1 MKEKR
6 PLKITSV
13 PNQNIPEKD
22 LRQFQTE
29 IEVWKQLLNSR
40 MEENVLLKNAIS
52 DILKNNF
59 NQNSLEEIE
68 GFQTQFIKEDDLIHL
83 LRSDISDIE
92 NVLYS
97 KISENGKI
105 EKSFDTKIENLRR
118 DLTNSTISFR
128 MLKSAFHDFQHTIS
142 AK

>member
-22 LRQFQTE
+22 LRQFKTE